1 MSGPEVSERESKQAR
16 FIWKYGLGILA
27 VFAVITALIFPAAG
41 RLQLKANFL
50 GLLPENQPSSVSLN
64 KLLTKVGST
73 SYVIVAI
80 ESADE
85 DAARTAAER
94 LTRDAVTF
102 KNVEAVDD
110 RTSTPEFAARKLL
123 FLNLESL
130 QKLESNIQDVITH
143 YRRQNNPFSLGLVEE
158 EAPRIDIDAL
168 ELEQKVYGIGAF
180 ARKEVSTFMRV
191 VLIKPDF
198 RVGDFGPSLELFTT
212 IENYLAGVSRDLP
225 KPITYGI
232 TGPYKTRYEE
242 FATIKSDL
250 KLTTIVT
257 VALIVVILIVGFRNL
272 RSLVLS
278 LVPLAIGT
286 IWMCAFAA
294 YTVGYLNLI
303 SGFLLGIMT
312 GMGIDYCLHMLVDLE
327 EERKHCASSK
337 EAIARTIK
345 SIGMPLITSSLTT
358 VIAFFSLCVSN
369 FEGYRHFGLIAG
381 AGLMLYF
388 VVIFYG
394 LPSMIVAG
402 EKLRIFKWKPPE
414 RHYFHVSQPKAGPV
428 RAMVAAGILLSAA
441 ALFYAPKIQFEYSF
455 AALQSTDSKAIDLA
469 MRIGDHFGVVLNP
482 VAVLTPDRRTA
493 EEITAQIN
501 DHARQNPSTKIDFAA
516 SLMTQVPRDQ
526 EEKIKVLGRI
536 EQTFARYERLLQS
549 LKPEARKEIREL
561 REQLAPLPFG
571 VEDLPPS
578 ILEQYEGKTRE
589 FSVVFVYPNESIMDG
604 RVGKSFV
611 KELRDLN
618 LPADA
623 ELAGEPMI
631 YVDILNMLEHDTPV
645 ALGISLGVIILLL
658 FIHFRNPVDV
668 LWVLAPV
675 LTGMLWMFGAAA
687 FLGVKL
693 NYMNMAILPTVLG
706 VGIDSGVYIFHR
718 FKKENKS
725 TMAEILEKTGKAVI
739 LSSLTTMAAFGSLFL
754 AHHRG
759 MSSMGAIGFLG
770 FGACLLTAV
779 IFVPAVMELIAL
791 KHWHPFGHQKRD

>member
-1 MSGPEVSERESKQAR
+1 MSPEPAEKGTRQAR
-16 FIWKYGLGILA
+16 FIWKYSFGILA
-27 VFAVITALIFPAAG
+27 LILAVTALIFPAAG
-41 RLQLKANFL
+41 GLKLKANFL
-50 GLLPENQPSSVSLN
+50 GLLPENQPSAISLN
-64 KLLTKVGST
+64 KLVTKVGST

-80 ESADE
+80 ESPDE
-85 DAARTAAER
+85 DSARLAAER
-94 LTRDAVTF
+94 LTKDAVTF
-102 KNVEAVDD
+102 KDVEAVDN
-110 RTSTPEFAARKLL
+110 RTSSPQFASRKLL

-130 QKLESNIQDVITH
+130 KKLEANIRDVIAH

-158 EAPRIDIDAL
+158 EAPKIDIDAL
-168 ELEQKVYGIGAF
+168 KLEQKIYGVGAF
-180 ARKEVSTFMRV
+180 ARKEKNSFMRV
-191 VLIKPDF
+191 VLVKPSF
-198 RVGDFGPSLELFTT
+198 RVGDFGPSQELFLT
-212 IENYLAGVSRDLP
+212 IEQRLDEISKELP

-242 FATIKSDL
+242 YVTIKEDL

-257 VALIVVILIVGFRNL
+257 VVLIVLILIVGFRNI

-278 LVPLAIGT
+278 LVPLAIGMV
-286 IWMCAFAA
+286 WMCAFAA

-327 EERKHCASSK
+327 EERKHSASSK
-337 EAIARTIK
+337 EAIERTIK
-345 SIGMPLITSSLTT
+345 SIGMPLVTSALTT
-358 VIAFFSLCVSN
+358 CIAFFSLCVSG

-381 AGLMLYF
+381 TGLILYL
-388 VVIFYG
+388 VIIFYG

-402 EKLRIFKWKPPE
+402 EKLKIFKWEPSGKAFHLAEPKP
-414 RHYFHVSQPKAGPV
+414 GPV
-428 RAMVAAGILLSAA
+428 IAMVLGGILISAA

-455 AALQSTDSKAIDLA
+455 AALQSRDSKAIDLA
-469 MRIGDHFGVVLNP
+469 ARIGDHFGVVLNP
-482 VAVLTPDRRTA
+482 VAVLTPSRERA
-493 EEITAQIN
+493 QEVAAQIN
-501 DHARQNPSTKIDFAA
+501 DDAARNPNTKIDFAA

-526 EEKIKVLGRI
+526 EEKIKVLEQI
-536 EQTFARYERLLQS
+536 EQTFQRYDQLIKS
-549 LKPEARKEIREL
+549 LKPEVQKQIREL
-561 REQLAPLPFG
+561 REQLKPVPFG
-571 VEDLPPS
+571 AEDLPQS

-611 KELRDLN
+611 KELRGLK

-668 LWVLAPV
+668 LWVLSPV
-675 LTGMLWMFGAAA
+675 LTGMLWMIGAAA
-687 FLGVKL
+687 FLGVKF

-725 TMAEILEKTGKAVI
+725 TMSQILEKTGKAVI
-739 LSSLTTMAAFGSLFL
+739 LSSVTTMAAFGSLFL
-754 AHHRG
+754 AHHQG

-770 FGACLLTAV
+770 FGACMLASV
-779 IFVPAVMELIAL
+779 VFVPAVMELIAL
-791 KHWHPFGHQKRD
+791 RYWHPFGHQKKNES